1 MIVAISPKKGIPEP
15 ISRPKTKEAPVKPSK
30 TPIHCWI
37 VIFSSR
43 MGHLRCL
50 SKLVE
55 E

>member
-30 TPIHCWI
+30 TPIHCWV

-43 MGHLRCL
+43 KGPL
-50 SKLVE
+50 KIFVKTG
-55 E
+55 